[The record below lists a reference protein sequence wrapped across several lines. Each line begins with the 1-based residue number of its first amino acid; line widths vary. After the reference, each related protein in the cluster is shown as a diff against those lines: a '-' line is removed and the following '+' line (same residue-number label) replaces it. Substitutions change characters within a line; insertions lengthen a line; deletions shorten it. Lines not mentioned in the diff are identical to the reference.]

1 MMMRLRLA
9 RSLLPLAVAAMVVAG
24 CGSTG
29 GGEGGTGTDTSA
41 DPQAAALAFAKCM
54 RENGVDIPD
63 PKPVDDGGLV
73 QLGPG
78 VEGAAGDETFEKAQ
92 KACAKYA
99 EDMGGHGVGGELSEA
114 DKEQM
119 LRFAQCMR
127 EHGIDM
133 PDPDFDGG
141 VGAIDLPMPSD
152 AQGRAK
158 FEAAQEACDEFF
170 GPAQD
175 GP

>member
-1 MMMRLRLA
+1 MMFRLRLA
-9 RSLLPLAVAAMVVAG
+9 KSLLPLVMAAVVVGG
-24 CGSTG
+24 CSTG
-29 GGEGGTGTDTSA
+29 GGGTAAEPETST

-63 PKPVDDGGLV
+63 PKPVEDGGMV

-78 VEGAAGDETFEKAQ
+78 GPGAAGGETFEKAQ

-99 EDMGGHGVGGELSEA
+99 EDMGGAALGGELSEA

-119 LRFAQCMR
+119 LQFSRCMR
-127 EHGIDM
+127 EQGIDM

-141 VGAIDLPMPSD
+141 VGAIDLPIPSD

-170 GPAQD
+170 GPPQD
-175 GP
+175 AP